1 MFIVFTFRMS
11 LETILGDT
19 LTGPSLLSIPRSPPA
34 PPAHGEALRL
44 PQRDAA
50 AVHAQRPGRP
60 QLRPTP
66 RHDQGH
72 RRGAKGGNCGLGRNA
87 GGAAVAARVLRWR
100 ESP

>member
-1 MFIVFTFRMS
+1 MS

-60 QLRPTP
+60 QLRAP
-66 RHDQGH
+66 RGTI
-72 RRGAKGGNCGLGRNA
+72 RGRGAARGMMKVDW
-87 GGAAVAARVLRWR
+87 GATPGARR
-100 ESP
+100 